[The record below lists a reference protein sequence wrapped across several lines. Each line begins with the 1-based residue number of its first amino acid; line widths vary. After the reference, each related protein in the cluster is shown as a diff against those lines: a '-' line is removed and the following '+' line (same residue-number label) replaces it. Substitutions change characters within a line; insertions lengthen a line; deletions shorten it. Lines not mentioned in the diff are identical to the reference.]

1 MEDLKNIETQDPDE
15 KSALD
20 FLTLDKTAW
29 TLHEQ
34 TDEYKLTYSYIQ
46 MQNPL
51 TKIPEEKLS
60 FCIDATIKYPID
72 KVIKCLND
80 LSIRKTFD
88 TLYNEGKLLSE
99 TKGDPDVYVFYLL
112 LKMGFVFSNRDY
124 VVQKKVWSNYKNKK
138 DHYLIHVISI
148 EHKDYPEKS
157 DPVRGVFLNRASYI
171 RPGEK
176 EGETSFTLCNCIDM
190 KVINVGSF
198 MAISKGTG
206 GMKKWLGQLNET
218 LKKI

>member
-1 MEDLKNIETQDPDE
+1 MEDLKSIETQDPDE
-15 KSALD
+15 KLALD
-20 FLTLDKTAW
+20 FLTLDKSSW
-29 TLHEQ
+29 QLHEQ

-51 TKIPEEKLS
+51 TKSSEEKLS
-60 FCIDATIKYPID
+60 FCLEATIKAPVD

-80 LSIRKTFD
+80 LDIRKTFD
-88 TLYNEGKLLSE
+88 TLYSEGKLLSE
-99 TKGDPDVYVFYLL
+99 TKGNPDIYVFYLL

-124 VVQKKVWSNYKNKK
+124 VVQKKVWSNYKEKK
-138 DHYLIHVISI
+138 DHYLIHVISV
-148 EHKDYPEKS
+148 EHKDYPEQS
-157 DPVRGVFLNRASYI
+157 NPVRGVFLNRAAYI
-171 RPGEK
+171 KPGEK

-206 GMKKWLGQLNET
+206 GMKKWLSQLNET
-218 LKKI
+218 LKKV